1 MRVEGNGLIQ
11 VFSEAVDRKMR
22 KKRWEEGRPQG
33 DILNVSSV
41 RRETTVDIGHLLVIH
56 LV

>member
-1 MRVEGNGLIQ
+1 MRVERNGLIK
-11 VFSEAVDRKMR
+11 VVSETVDRKMR

-41 RRETTVDIGHLLVIH
+41 RRETMVDIGHLLVIY